1 MKGLWIIMAFI
12 SGAMLP
18 VQAGLNARMG
28 KSIESSVYAAL
39 ISFVVG
45 AVGLSLYI
53 LLTKQQVS
61 WSGLSRVPGYVWVA
75 GLLGAFYV
83 TAIVILFPQLGPAL
97 TFGLVVAGQMVIA
110 VVLDHLNILTANP
123 HPFNWWRLL
132 GILMII
138 GGVIIVRKF

>member
-53 LLTKQQVS
+53 VQIKPLRACLWNFCTQILSQRYFYIEFRLNCTQLINLGPFLFSDVS
-61 WSGLSRVPGYVWVA
+61 LFHRPILVFSFLSRFMLY
-75 GLLGAFYV
+75 
-83 TAIVILFPQLGPAL
+83 
-97 TFGLVVAGQMVIA
+97 
-110 VVLDHLNILTANP
+110 D
-123 HPFNWWRLL
+123 
-132 GILMII
+132 
-138 GGVIIVRKF
+138 